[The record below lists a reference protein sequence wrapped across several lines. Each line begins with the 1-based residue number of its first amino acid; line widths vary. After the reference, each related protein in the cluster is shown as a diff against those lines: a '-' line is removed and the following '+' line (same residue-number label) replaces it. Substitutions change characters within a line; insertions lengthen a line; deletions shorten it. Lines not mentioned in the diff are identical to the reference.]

1 MPSRRKTREFVLQ
14 VLFAADARNQDP
26 VDVLNFLERHFEVE
40 PEESL
45 KMERIVRDFARQ
57 LVEAV
62 ANDKEAIDSI
72 IARFS
77 TNWKLHRISRVDRN
91 ILRMAIAEMTSIP
104 DSPAPVV
111 LNEAI
116 EIGKKYGAENSGSFI
131 NGVLDRVQSLSLRPL
146 SAIELDNILHKLD
159 ETVTKG

>member
-1 MPSRRKTREFVLQ
+1 M
-14 VLFAADARNQDP
+14 LFAADARNQDP

-72 IARFS
+72 IGRFS